1 MLSRISRRQFGLASL
16 ALGSSL
22 AVRPSLAQ
30 SYRPYAPVIPGSG
43 IRVAR
48 TGDDFEADDWAYY
61 PQHPKSSWNLDDE
74 VREPGSSSKNGLW
87 AEGAKRGTPDI
98 VRRVATPEG
107 GIEGSKGSMM
117 IQTLRSGIP
126 GTLTYQQQQDDLL
139 HNTQAMVGTIPVTWS
154 PNCICRVYVPPI
166 RYWEQRDGAT
176 FGYRTGLVAGE
187 EYWPG
192 ILLHMERRPTDGKK
206 GPLVRAW
213 IRADNGGRDMPSL
226 TFEPETWITMGIS
239 HTADGAVH
247 FFLRPGIEDLTKENC
262 VGSYWCYGY
271 RAHTFQTFF
280 FNVINMDDGR
290 SISTPWIVDDAF
302 LYAATPP
309 ASKIRMA
316 GGQMAPQTHV
326 GAAQQ
331 PMAR

>member
-1 MLSRISRRQFGLASL
+1 MLSRLSRRRFGLASL
-16 ALGSSL
+16 ALSSSL
-22 AVRPSLAQ
+22 MARPSVAQ
-30 SYRPYAPVIPGSG
+30 NYRPYAPVIPGSG

-48 TGDDFEADDWAYY
+48 TGDDFEAEDWAYY
-61 PQHPKSSWNLDDE
+61 PQHPKSSWNIDEE
-74 VREPGSSSKNGLW
+74 VREPGSNSKNGLW

-107 GIEGSKGSMM
+107 GLEGSTGCML

-139 HNTQAMVGTIPVTWS
+139 HNSQATAGAIPVSWS
-154 PNCICRVYVPPI
+154 PNCVCRVYVPPV
-166 RYWEQRDGAT
+166 RVWEKRDGAT
-176 FGYRTGLVAGE
+176 FGYRTGLVAHE

-192 ILLHMERRPTDGKK
+192 IFLHMERVQKEGKQIHQ
-206 GPLVRAW
+206 VRAW
-213 IRADNGGRDMPSL
+213 IRADNAGRDMPSL
-226 TFEPETWITMGIS
+226 TFAPETWVTMGIS
-239 HTADGAVH
+239 HTPDGAVH
-247 FFLRPGIEDLTKENC
+247 FFLRPGIEDLTKEDC

-280 FNVINMDDGR
+280 FNVINMDDGH

-316 GGQMAPQTHV
+316 GGQRPAQPQA
-326 GAAQQ
+326 GAS
-331 PMAR
+331 PLPTTR